1 MKAVREMATR
11 KDKSKPPEGGVEA
24 GLGGILRGLG
34 SLVEKLGELA
44 ETGREFS
51 KTGEIQGPGKEI
63 KGIYGF
69 TVKVGIGGEGVKVE
83 PFGNIRRDEESG
95 RSVVQEVREPAVDV
109 FEERDHTLVVAEM
122 PGIGA
127 EDVRLEVKDDLLT
140 ITAGKGEKKYKKEV
154 LLPGSFPAE
163 KMQVSCAN
171 GVLEIR
177 CVK

>member
-1 MKAVREMATR
+1 MAKRKA
-11 KDKSKPPEGGVEA
+11 KDTPSEDGVGA

-34 SLVEKLGELA
+34 SLVEKLGELS
-44 ETGREFS
+44 ETGRELS
-51 KTGEIQGPGKEI
+51 KTGEIRGTGPGKEI

-122 PGIGA
+122 PGIGVG
-127 EDVRLEVKDDLLT
+127 DVGLEVKDDLLT
-140 ITAGKGEKKYKKEV
+140 ITAERGDKKYKKEV
-154 LLPGSFPAE
+154 LLPASFPRE

>member
-1 MKAVREMATR
+1 MAKR
-11 KDKSKPPEGGVEA
+11 KGKDRPPEGGVE
-24 GLGGILRGLG
+24 GGPGGILRGLG

-44 ETGREFS
+44 ETGRELS
-51 KTGEIQGPGKEI
+51 KTGEIRGSGSGKDI
-63 KGIYGF
+63 RGIYGF

-95 RSVVQEVREPAVDV
+95 RSVVQEVREPAVDI

-122 PGIGA
+122 PGIGVG
-127 EDVRLEVKDDLLT
+127 DVHLEVKDDLLT
-140 ITAGKGEKKYKKEV
+140 ITAERGDKKYKKEV
-154 LLPGSFPAE
+154 LLPGSFPRE
-163 KMQVSCAN
+163 KLQVSCAN

>member
-1 MKAVREMATR
+1 MAKR
-11 KDKSKPPEGGVEA
+11 KGKEATPEGGVEA
-24 GLGGILRGLG
+24 GLGGILKGLG

-44 ETGREFS
+44 ETGRELS
-51 KTGEIQGPGKEI
+51 QTGEIRVPGSGKEI
-63 KGIYGF
+63 RGMYGF
-69 TVKVGIGGEGVKVE
+69 TVKVGIGGEGIKVE
-83 PFGNIRRDEESG
+83 PFGNIRRDETSG
-95 RSVVQEVREPAVDV
+95 RSVVQEVREPAVDL
-109 FEERDHTLVVAEM
+109 FEEQDHTLVVAEM

-140 ITAGKGEKKYKKEV
+140 ITAEKGDKKYKKEV
-154 LLPGSFPAE
+154 LLPGSFPRE

>member
-1 MKAVREMATR
+1 MAKR
-11 KDKSKPPEGGVEA
+11 KGKDSPPEGSAEVGF
-24 GLGGILRGLG
+24 GGILRGLG
-34 SLVEKLGELA
+34 DLVEKLGELA

-140 ITAGKGEKKYKKEV
+140 ITAEKGDKKYKKEV
-154 LLPGSFPAE
+154 LLPGSFPRE
-163 KMQVSCAN
+163 KMQVLCAN
-171 GVLEIR
+171 GVLEVR

>member
-1 MKAVREMATR
+1 MAKEKT
-11 KDKSKPPEGGVEA
+11 KETTFEGGLEG
-24 GLGGILRGLG
+24 GLGGILKGLG

-44 ETGREFS
+44 ETGGGFS
-51 KTGEIQGPGKEI
+51 KTGEIRRPGSGKEVR
-63 KGIYGF
+63 GIYGF

-95 RSVVQEVREPAVDV
+95 RSVVQEVREPAVDI

-122 PGIGA
+122 PGIAA
-127 EDVRLEVKDDLLT
+127 EDVRLEVNDDLLT

-154 LLPGSFPAE
+154 LLPGSFPRE

-171 GVLEIR
+171 GVLEVR

>member
-1 MKAVREMATR
+1 MAKR
-11 KDKSKPPEGGVEA
+11 KGKDATPEGGIEG
-24 GLGGILRGLG
+24 GLGGILKGLG

-51 KTGEIQGPGKEI
+51 KSGEIQGPGKEV

-69 TVKVGIGGEGVKVE
+69 TVKVGIGGESVKVE

-140 ITAGKGEKKYKKEV
+140 ITAEKGEKKYKKEV
-154 LLPGSFPAE
+154 LLPGSFPRE

-171 GVLEIR
+171 GVLEVR